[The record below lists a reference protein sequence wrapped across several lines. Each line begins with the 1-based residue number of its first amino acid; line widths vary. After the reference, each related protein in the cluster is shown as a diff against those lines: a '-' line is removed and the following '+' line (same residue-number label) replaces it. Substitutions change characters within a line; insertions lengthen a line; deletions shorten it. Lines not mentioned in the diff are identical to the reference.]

1 MALTKTTKQE
11 LKRLGL
17 DQLSI
22 TNERTAQFYINHYA
36 AKERAAAWQK
46 EAEEANRQAAAS
58 WPKELTPGVHGV
70 ETASGCEFDIIRI
83 EGTTVTIKVTNRKNG
98 TEQEDDLAD
107 FLERVQHGWLIIRDY
122 TPETM
127 ADGILKPNGEG
138 EIYEEHA
145 HQHQQDYDLRK
156 AAFTT
161 KHEKGESA

>member
-17 DQLSI
+17 DQLGI
-22 TNERTAQFYINHYA
+22 TDERTAQFYINHYA

-46 EAEEANRQAAAS
+46 EAEEANRQAAAN
-58 WPKELTPGVHGV
+58 WPKELTPGAHGV
-70 ETASGCEFDIIRI
+70 ETATGCEFDITAI
-83 EGTTVTIKVTNRKNG
+83 EGTTITIKVTNREHG
-98 TEQEDDLAD
+98 ATMDDELAD

-138 EIYEEHA
+138 EIYEEHSR
-145 HQHQQDYDLRK
+145 QHQGDYDRIK
-156 AAFTT
+156 PAFTT
-161 KHEKGESA
+161 KKEGGNQ